1 MIWIGRMVT
10 MRRLRLPMP
19 AAIFQEGSQSIRH
32 ITPSDNR
39 GAGASIGNQLRG
51 TPDGVKVRIKVDP

>member
-1 MIWIGRMVT
+1 MVT